1 MNRPARLAL
10 SAAAFLFLAGPALA
24 EDYAIDSEGMHANIG
39 FQAKHLGFSWL
50 VGRFDTF
57 NGSFTFDEKNPGAS
71 KVVVDI
77 DATSINS
84 NHTKR
89 DAHLRSADFF
99 DVANHPGARFEST
112 AIEVTGEKTGVIRG
126 NLTIRGVTK
135 EVAIEA
141 EHIGGGKDPWG
152 GYRNGFR
159 GTTQIVPAEFGMP
172 HAVAA
177 FPVYLTLDV
186 EGIRK

>member
-1 MNRPARLAL
+1 MTRSVRLAL
-10 SAAAFLFLAGPALA
+10 SAAAILFLAGPALA
-24 EDYAIDSEGMHANIG
+24 EDYVIDSEGMHANIG
-39 FQAKHLGFSWL
+39 FKANHLGFSWL
-50 VGRFDTF
+50 VGRFDVFT
-57 NGSFTFDEKNPGAS
+57 GSFTFDEKNPAAS

-77 DATSINS
+77 DATSVNS
-84 NHTKR
+84 NHAKR
-89 DAHLRSADFF
+89 DEHLRNADFF
-99 DVANHPGARFEST
+99 DVDNHPTARFEST
-112 AIEVTGEKTGVIRG
+112 AIEVTGEKTGIIRG

-177 FPVYLTLDV
+177 FPVQLTLDV